1 MPTNRLAAETS
12 PYLLQHAHNPVDW
25 YPWGAEAF
33 EKARKENKAIFLSV
47 GYSTC
52 YWCHVMERQSFE
64 NTAIAAEMNRRFVN
78 IKVDREE
85 RPDVDQLYM
94 NAVQVLTG
102 HGGWPMSVFLMPD
115 LKPFYG
121 GTYYPPSDM
130 HGRIGFPRL
139 LAAVDDA
146 WHNRREEVDRSA
158 AQILDALHRMAQP
171 ATMKHP
177 ITIDSSLIE
186 EILDR
191 STSDYDPHYG
201 GFGSA
206 PKFPRETLL
215 ELVFASQHESPNP
228 TRLEQVLYTLDAMAQ
243 GGIRDHLGGAFHRYS
258 TDEKWLVP
266 HFEIMLY
273 DNAMLAKI
281 YAEAFAQTK
290 QVRYANIARGILDF
304 VLREMTSDRG
314 AFYTAFDAEVDAQ
327 EGLSYLWTE
336 SEISQVLGAEA
347 ESFCHAYGVDLGP
360 NFADPHHGTGAP
372 DKNIL
377 YLPESIDEK
386 LDRQLAPLRQKL
398 YEHRRKRK
406 QPLLDTKIL
415 TSWNALMI
423 SALAHAG
430 KVLHEPRYSMAA
442 MNAADYL
449 LHVHRTSDGGL
460 FRVSRDGHA
469 KGEAFLDDYAFLAQA
484 LLDCGRKNEAQSLAD
499 QMCQKFLDQ
508 SSGGFFFTAAD
519 SAELIVRQKT
529 ASDSPLPSG
538 TAIAADVMRQLGKPQ
553 IARDTIA
560 AFAGQIE
567 RYGEGMSSLVQAAFH
582 YVNDHGPITL
592 HSPSPGTPGEG
603 WGEGIVKMT
612 ANWKSSTQLDVT
624 IDIADGYHI
633 NASQTIAGL
642 IPTRL
647 AIVGSPAAAVDYPP
661 AALRTLPFADEPIPI
676 YEGQITVVVRF
687 SQLASEPVTISLQ
700 YQACDESTC
709 QSATTCRLTIAA
721 NEVRDG

>member
-64 NTAIAAEMNRRFVN
+64 NAAIAAEMNRRFVN

-171 ATMKHP
+171 AAAKQP
-177 ITIDSSLIE
+177 ITINSALIE

-191 STSDYDPHYG
+191 STSDYDPHFG

-215 ELVFASQHESPNP
+215 ELLLASQRESPNP
-228 TRLEQVLYTLDAMAQ
+228 TRLEQISYTLDAMAQ

-290 QVRYANIARGILDF
+290 QVRYANVARDILDF
-304 VLREMTSDRG
+304 VLREMTSAEG

-327 EGLSYLWTE
+327 EGLSYLWTAE
-336 SEISQVLGAEA
+336 EISQVLGTDAEF
-347 ESFCHAYGVDLGP
+347 FCHAYGVDLGP
-360 NFADPHHGTGAP
+360 NFADPHHGTGTP

-377 YLPESIDEK
+377 YLPEPIDEE
-386 LDRQLAPLRQKL
+386 LDRRLAPLRQKL

-423 SALAHAG
+423 SAMSHAG
-430 KVLHEPRYSMAA
+430 KLLDEPKYSAAA
-442 MNAADYL
+442 MKAADYL
-449 LHVHRTSDGGL
+449 LHVHRTSTGGL
-460 FRVSRDGHA
+460 FRVSRDGRA
-469 KGEAFLDDYAFLAQA
+469 KGEAFLDAYAFLAQA
-484 LLDCGRKNEAQSLAD
+484 LLDCGRKDEAQSVAD
-499 QMCQKFLDQ
+499 QLCRKFLDD
-508 SSGGFFFTAAD
+508 SSGGFFFTAAEP
-519 SAELIVRQKT
+519 SEIIIRQKT
-529 ASDSPLPSG
+529 ASDTPLPSG
-538 TAIAADVMRQLGKPQ
+538 NAVAADVMRQLGKPQ

-582 YVNDHGPITL
+582 YVNKNGPIRIS
-592 HSPSPGTPGEG
+592 SPSPGTPGEG
-603 WGEGIVKMT
+603 RAEGLIKMT
-612 ANWKSSTQLDVT
+612 ANWHSPTELEVT
-624 IDIADGYHI
+624 ISIANGYHI
-633 NASQTIAGL
+633 NASETVAGL

-647 AIVGSPAAAVDYPP
+647 TVVGRPVAGINYPP
-661 AALRTLPFADEPIPI
+661 ADLRTLPFADEPIPI
-676 YEGQITVVVRF
+676 YEGQITVIVRF
-687 SQLASEPVTISLQ
+687 DQLASEPVTLTLA
-700 YQACDESTC
+700 YQACDESSCMQAVT
-709 QSATTCRLTIAA
+709 QRLTVPLAR
-721 NEVRDG
+721 NTP